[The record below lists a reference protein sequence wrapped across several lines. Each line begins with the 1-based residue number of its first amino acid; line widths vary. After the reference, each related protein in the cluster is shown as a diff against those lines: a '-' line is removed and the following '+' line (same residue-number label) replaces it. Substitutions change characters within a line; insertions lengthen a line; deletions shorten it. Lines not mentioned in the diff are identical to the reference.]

1 MTLVKPKSD
10 DQVQGEQTK
19 KRTHRLPRPK
29 HGKRWSLLIVAL
41 LLILA
46 FAGKFLLSKG
56 PSAAAITYT
65 EERVAPRT
73 ITNSLTGSGT
83 LQPANSYTVTTLIEG
98 EVLSA
103 DFEEGDMVEQD
114 SVLYEIDSEDAA
126 ANIEKAQISL
136 SQAQRS
142 YESTAENQTVKAN
155 SSGTLYTLDVKEGD
169 EVSQGQT
176 IATIRNDSTMTLT
189 VPFPAED
196 AATFHVGQTAQ
207 VTLDGSFETLT
218 GTVQSISGGNAVG
231 TGNTITRDVTIAVQ
245 NPGGLSA
252 VQVATASVN
261 GLGSAGNGTFTY
273 QSEST
278 VTASASGT
286 VAAVHVSEG
295 SAVSK
300 GQVLITL
307 GGDDLEDQLQ
317 NAADSL
323 RNAELSME
331 NTQKQLENYTITSP
345 ISGTV
350 IDKEYKAG
358 DTVESGKT
366 LCTIYDLSYL
376 EMTLNIDELDIST
389 VEAGQTVQITAEA
402 VEGKTFTGV
411 VTKVSVAGTTS
422 GGITSYPVT
431 VRIDETDGLLPG
443 MNVDAEIVLE
453 EAADTLAIPSS
464 AVTRGSGNTSLVLI
478 TQDSPSAESAV
489 EQESPEGYVYVQ
501 VETGISDNSYVQI
514 HSSGGGPH
522 LHAHRKGGI
531 CGYRWPVRLRKIHLH
546 EHHRLPGCAHLRHL
560 SAGRTGRR
568 ADGYQSVGS
577 DPQRA
582 AGVHLSAVQPAAQAG
597 PAGKCGGT
605 ADVCRRPQG
614 GAPAAGPRGTGAGRP
629 GRQAPPSAQSAL
641 RRSAAAGVHRPGPG
655 RPSRRHPGR
664 RAHRRPGLSHQP
676 GGAGDAPGPA
686 PSGQHGG
693 TYHP

>member
-65 EERVAPRT
+65 EEKVAPRT

-218 GTVQSISGGNAVG
+218 GTVSRS
-231 TGNTITRDVTIAVQ
+231 
-245 NPGGLSA
+245 P
-252 VQVATASVN
+252 
-261 GLGSAGNGTFTY
+261 AG
-273 QSEST
+273 
-278 VTASASGT
+278 
-286 VAAVHVSEG
+286 
-295 SAVSK
+295 
-300 GQVLITL
+300 
-307 GGDDLEDQLQ
+307 
-317 NAADSL
+317 
-323 RNAELSME
+323 
-331 NTQKQLENYTITSP
+331 
-345 ISGTV
+345 
-350 IDKEYKAG
+350 
-358 DTVESGKT
+358 
-366 LCTIYDLSYL
+366 
-376 EMTLNIDELDIST
+376 
-389 VEAGQTVQITAEA
+389 
-402 VEGKTFTGV
+402 
-411 VTKVSVAGTTS
+411 
-422 GGITSYPVT
+422 
-431 VRIDETDGLLPG
+431 
-443 MNVDAEIVLE
+443 
-453 EAADTLAIPSS
+453 IPSEP
-464 AVTRGSGNTSLVLI
+464 ATPL
-478 TQDSPSAESAV
+478 
-489 EQESPEGYVYVQ
+489 PEM
-501 VETGISDNSYVQI
+501 
-514 HSSGGGPH
+514 
-522 LHAHRKGGI
+522 
-531 CGYRWPVRLRKIHLH
+531 
-546 EHHRLPGCAHLRHL
+546 
-560 SAGRTGRR
+560 
-568 ADGYQSVGS
+568 
-577 DPQRA
+577 
-582 AGVHLSAVQPAAQAG
+582 
-597 PAGKCGGT
+597 
-605 ADVCRRPQG
+605 
-614 GAPAAGPRGTGAGRP
+614 
-629 GRQAPPSAQSAL
+629 
-641 RRSAAAGVHRPGPG
+641 
-655 RPSRRHPGR
+655 
-664 RAHRRPGLSHQP
+664 
-676 GGAGDAPGPA
+676 
-686 PSGQHGG
+686 
-693 TYHP
+693 